1 MTQPDPNTPAQ
12 PTDPPKPTEPP
23 TPETGERDWAAEAEK
38 WKAQSRKNEQQAKAN
53 ADAAKRLAEI
63 EEAQKTAEQ
72 KAAERLAAAEQRAS
86 EMEARALRAEVVAEK
101 AVPANLAKFVTGSTR
116 EELEAAADELLAAVP
131 AARTG
136 PRPDPSQGPRGSEPV
151 KGEAG
156 RAEAERRFGKAK
168 QTQ

>member
-1 MTQPDPNTPAQ
+1 MTQPDPNSPAL
-12 PTDPPKPTEPP
+12 TDPTQPDPK
-23 TPETGERDWAAEAEK
+23 PETGEKDWQAEAEK
-38 WKAQSRKNEQQAKAN
+38 YKALSRKNEAQAKSN
-53 ADAAKRLAEI
+53 ADAARRLTEI

-72 KAAERLAAAEQRAS
+72 KAAERLAAAEARAS

-101 AVPANLAKFVTGSTR
+101 QVPANLAKFVTGSNR
-116 EELEAAADELLAAVP
+116 EELAAAADDLLAAIP
-131 AARTG
+131 AKPGLKA
-136 PRPDPSQGPRGSEPV
+136 DLSQGARGSEPV